1 MEAPP
6 AKLIGDDSSRRKDK
20 DKGKKKK
27 GKAKDEGKM
36 KMDKKKTK
44 KKKDKAN
51 KRSLP
56 AANPLTSHPPLMR
69 GSSSEGE
76 HADGMIV
83 LELPY
88 ASTLAHISTNF
99 VYRENGAIYQF
110 ARERK
115 RGG

>member
-1 MEAPP
+1 
-6 AKLIGDDSSRRKDK
+6 
-20 DKGKKKK
+20 
-27 GKAKDEGKM
+27 M

-83 LELPY
+83 LEVSY